1 MTLMIPMNT
10 QKLATSI
17 TIGLFAVSAF
27 TGLLLFF
34 ELSTGGVRAT
44 HEWMSMGLM
53 VAVGCHAYT
62 HKKVFVKY
70 FSQKLRMPMLV
81 GLVAGVGLF
90 ALSFNDNYAAGEMF
104 DAAVDA
110 KLVSVA
116 GVFGVTEQD
125 AQTALEAAGLTVN
138 SDQTL
143 SDIAEHNNA
152 DVYDVID
159 VLVAMKHASR

>member
-1 MTLMIPMNT
+1 
-10 QKLATSI
+10 
-17 TIGLFAVSAF
+17 
-27 TGLLLFF
+27 
-34 ELSTGGVRAT
+34 
-44 HEWMSMGLM
+44 
-53 VAVGCHAYT
+53 
-62 HKKVFVKY
+62 
-70 FSQKLRMPMLV
+70 MLPK
-81 GLVAGVGLF
+81 
-90 ALSFNDNYAAGEMF
+90 SAGEMF